1 MTEEYRARLKIRIEK
16 VTAALDEYYAAEI
29 AILSGAQQYSL
40 GSRSLTRANLATVQK
55 SIVDLENLL
64 ARLQAEYNGQSRM
77 RIVPIVPIDC

>member
-1 MTEEYRARLKIRIEK
+1 MTDEYRQRLKFRIEK
-16 VTAALDEYYAAEI
+16 VEAALNQYYEAEI
-29 AILSGAQQYSL
+29 AILSAQQYSL